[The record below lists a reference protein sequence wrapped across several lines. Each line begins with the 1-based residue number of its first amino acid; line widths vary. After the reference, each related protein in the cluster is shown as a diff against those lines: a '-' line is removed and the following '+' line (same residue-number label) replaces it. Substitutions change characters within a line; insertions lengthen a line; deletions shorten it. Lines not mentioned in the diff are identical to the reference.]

1 MLHFDPSKR
10 ITCDEA
16 LNHPY
21 LQVWHDP
28 ADEPICVAPFDFGF
42 EKEDSMKGMKKLI
55 VEEVQSFRAE
65 VRAQARA
72 AGQVRR
78 QDRHGALFL
87 HSSLS

>member
-1 MLHFDPSKR
+1 MLNFDPAKR

-28 ADEPICVAPFDFGF
+28 ADELVCLDKFDFGF
-42 EKEDSMKGMKKLI
+42 EDEDSIEDIKRLI

-65 VRAQARA
+65 VRRRARA
-72 AGQVRR
+72 IGQVHR
-78 QDRHGALFL
+78 QDRCAPL
-87 HSSLS
+87 